1 VNATAT
7 TTYLRALL
15 ADHDTVRI
23 TAVLGGLKGVALDVS
38 TSKTRCIDLMRP
50 RPYEVLIACERLDD
64 GSGLELLS
72 HVSERWP
79 QTRRVFAAEPKRL
92 ALLRGRLKPFGLFR
106 TLAYPIDPVQLRL
119 LLHAG

>member
-1 VNATAT
+1 M
-7 TTYLRALL
+7 LGRHMRALL
-15 ADHDTVRI
+15 ADQDAPHVQALIVTP
-23 TAVLGGLKGVALDVS
+23 KGVSLEVI
-38 TSKTRCIDLMRP
+38 TSKAQCIDLMRP
-50 RPYEVLIACERLDD
+50 HPYDMLIACERLVD